1 MEQWK
6 KDRLAL
12 LIKKAVNHAIHTG
25 GYFAEDETQ
34 ILQLL
39 KEWEQEPLVEEE
51 DPVPPSPPFDYT
63 CPHCKATHHYNGYS
77 SLSSAIG
84 CSNCGE
90 WIEGW
95 TMQSYPKE
103 EIVKMY
109 YELLYKIDKE

>member
-1 MEQWK
+1 MKQDK
-6 KDRLAL
+6 K
-12 LIKKAVNHAIHTG
+12 KVYHGTWTAIS
-25 GYFAEDETQ
+25 D
-34 ILQLL
+34 
-39 KEWEQEPLVEEE
+39 PLYYVE
-51 DPVPPSPPFDYT
+51 